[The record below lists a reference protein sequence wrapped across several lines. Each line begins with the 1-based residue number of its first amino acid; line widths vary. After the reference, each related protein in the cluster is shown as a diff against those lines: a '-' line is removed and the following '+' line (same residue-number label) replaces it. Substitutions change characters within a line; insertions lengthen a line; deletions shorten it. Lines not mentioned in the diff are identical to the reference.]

1 MINQGF
7 QDFVI
12 ELTTWF
18 RRVIWFLGFTAA
30 TTASIP
36 LFLLT
41 GALAPVFEVVYSVT
55 NARMYWQQEAEDMYL
70 YGGFSGESIT
80 FFQLNFKFFFL
91 DHSDVGN
98 INFVD
103 RMIRIG
109 ESQKKLLSS
118 PSPKSKV
125 PKSRPKRPNHMG
137 HHH

>member
-1 MINQGF
+1 MFTAVF

-41 GALAPVFEVVYSVT
+41 GALALLFEVVYSVT
-55 NARMYWQQEAEDMYL
+55 NARMYWQQEEDMYL
-70 YGGFSGESIT
+70 GGFSGNPPAAFYQSICMNND
-80 FFQLNFKFFFL
+80 FFP
-91 DHSDVGN
+91 DHRDFGN

-103 RMIRIG
+103 RMITIK
-109 ESQKKLLSS
+109 ESINNK
-118 PSPKSKV
+118 
-125 PKSRPKRPNHMG
+125 N
-137 HHH
+137 

>member
-1 MINQGF
+1 M
-7 QDFVI
+7 I

-41 GALAPVFEVVYSVT
+41 GALALVFEVVYSVT

-70 YGGFSGESIT
+70 YGGFSGETIY
-80 FFQLNFKFFFL
+80 FLQLNFKFFL

-109 ESQKKLLSS
+109 ES
-118 PSPKSKV
+118 
-125 PKSRPKRPNHMG
+125 
-137 HHH
+137 